1 MNRIPFLDQLPISE
15 ELSFAGISIIGLVL
29 IVLLIRL
36 LSKPISKML
45 KLLIHAVFGFILL
58 FALNFFVPGTELQLE
73 INLPNCIVA
82 GVGGI
87 PGVILLLLYK
97 YFMPENPF
105 IS

>member
-1 MNRIPFLDQLPISE
+1 MSKIPFLDQLPFSE
-15 ELSFAGISIIGLVL
+15 NISFAGISIAGLVL
-29 IVLLIRL
+29 IVLLVML

-45 KLLIHAVFGFILL
+45 KLLIHAVFGFVLL
-58 FALNFFVPGTELQLE
+58 FALNFFVPGTVLELE

-82 GVGGI
+82 GIGGI

-97 YFMPENPF
+97 YFMPDNPF

>member
-1 MNRIPFLDQLPISE
+1 MDKIPFLDQLPFSDKI
-15 ELSFAGISIIGLVL
+15 SFAGISIVGLIL
-29 IVLLIRL
+29 IVLLIML
-36 LSKPISKML
+36 LSKPISKIL
-45 KLLIHAVFGFILL
+45 KLLIHAVFGFVLL
-58 FALNFFVPGTELQLE
+58 FALDFFVPGTALQLE